1 MLLSL
6 MRCAMYPINQI
17 NNVKTKLKKSKIG
30 VQKQVSVS
38 APSMRLGNMGI

>member
-1 MLLSL
+1 
-6 MRCAMYPINQI
+6 MRCSFQCENQ
-17 NNVKTKLKKSKIG
+17 NKKRKNKMQKIKFG